1 MATVIAVA
9 GAPQAA
15 GAVPLGNLLGNP
27 GAEEAGTAP
36 WVRGG
41 PFNLINYGTGSYPGT
56 SVSEDING
64 GCAFFTGTT
73 SVFGERSRGGS
84 WGEKRAPKTQAA
96 KATNNSTDLMARLI
110 AGSKP
115 YQSSQ

>member
-1 MATVIAVA
+1 MRHGRLQRVAKTALVATVIAVA
-9 GAPQAA
+9 GAAPAA

-36 WVRGG
+36 WLRGG

-64 GCAFFTGTT
+64 GCAFFTGGQNA
-73 SVFGERSRGGS
+73 V
-84 WGEKRAPKTQAA
+84 
-96 KATNNSTDLMARLI
+96 ATGQQVIDS
-110 AGSKP
+110 AGSP
-115 YQSSQ
+115 RSPHPA